1 MQEHKLY
8 VFAGFQLLTLTTID
22 VVAFWVWLM
31 SLTIEGLFP
40 FEFNHQSP
48 FDESIF

>member
-8 VFAGFQLLTLTTID
+8 IFAGFHLLTLTAID
-22 VVAFWVWLM
+22 VVAFWILLM
-31 SLTIEGLFP
+31 SLTVGELFP

-48 FDESIF
+48 FDECLF